1 MYVLAVDSSSVSG
14 SVALLNDEQVLFEE
28 IIHTG
33 LNHSQTLLPAVAE
46 LFARTGRKI
55 SDIDLFAVTTGP
67 GSFTGLRI
75 GVSLIKGF
83 ALATS
88 KPVAGVSTLE
98 ALSQN
103 LFACRSVICP
113 FMDAKKKQ
121 VYAALFN
128 PRPDGVP
135 EKIREETVEDPR
147 RFLETITTEIVLAG
161 DGAMKYAD
169 LLEEI
174 LPGRYVIAPPPFHLI
189 RASVV
194 GLLAFKKY
202 GKRELLDVMTLSPQ
216 YIRFSEA
223 ERKVQG

>member
-46 LFARTGRKI
+46 LFARTGRKN

-169 LLEEI
+169 LLRRDPTRSLRHRPTSI
-174 LPGRYVIAPPPFHLI
+174 SLDSGFRCRSACLQKIRKKRAAGRYDPF
-189 RASVV
+189 
-194 GLLAFKKY
+194 
-202 GKRELLDVMTLSPQ
+202 PQ